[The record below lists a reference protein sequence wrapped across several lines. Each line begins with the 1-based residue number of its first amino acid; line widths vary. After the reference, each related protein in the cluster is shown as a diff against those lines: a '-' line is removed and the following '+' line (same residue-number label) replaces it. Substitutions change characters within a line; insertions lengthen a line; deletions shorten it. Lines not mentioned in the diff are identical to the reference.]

1 MEREKRIDRVQV
13 QYSRC
18 SRIGK
23 QNLGLP
29 NVKYVFWN
37 HREEIFIDR
46 KSETIRLCSYLEAG
60 NRVTREFH
68 VEELVPEML
77 DKLTVLDR
85 AGRFQVTEEKKQ
97 PPKGEKREYKIV
109 LGYEDGEQK
118 VLTGIFDRLGI
129 PEIWEGISEYL
140 REFIRYY
147 EEMEMFNPAVYE
159 VGRKR
164 TGEYIYCSV
173 AFTEL
178 GDTYYYLTDDESL
191 KIGDFVVVPAG
202 RKNEEKTVCI
212 QDIEYFQREE
222 VPFPLEKTKK
232 ILRRAVMHPVSDPRQ
247 VGWLLEESQDTLV
260 WSCLEGTMGCIY
272 ADSREEPKTAA
283 ALLGDFCF
291 LYGEAREEAV
301 KFLFQESKKQELIMV
316 PHSREWELCI
326 EQAFP
331 GCAERFTRYAT
342 IKEWG
347 VWDDKKLEQIVS
359 GLPQGYQIRMIDEE
373 IYDYSIR
380 HDWCRDWVGQYADYT
395 DYRENGIGVVVT
407 RDRVPVAGA
416 SSYSYFSEGIEV
428 EIDTHRDYRR
438 RGLGLI
444 CGAKL
449 ILECEKRGL
458 YPSWDA
464 HNTASL
470 SLAQKL
476 GYRLDHPYTSYLV
489 FADQE

>member
-97 PPKGEKREYKIV
+97 LPKGEKREYKIV

-222 VPFPLEKTKK
+222 VPFPLERTKK
-232 ILRRAVMHPVSDPRQ
+232 ILRRAVMHPVSDPGR
-247 VGWLLEESQDTLV
+247 
-260 WSCLEGTMGCIY
+260 
-272 ADSREEPKTAA
+272 
-283 ALLGDFCF
+283 
-291 LYGEAREEAV
+291 
-301 KFLFQESKKQELIMV
+301 
-316 PHSREWELCI
+316 
-326 EQAFP
+326 
-331 GCAERFTRYAT
+331 
-342 IKEWG
+342 
-347 VWDDKKLEQIVS
+347 
-359 GLPQGYQIRMIDEE
+359 
-373 IYDYSIR
+373 
-380 HDWCRDWVGQYADYT
+380 
-395 DYRENGIGVVVT
+395 
-407 RDRVPVAGA
+407 
-416 SSYSYFSEGIEV
+416 
-428 EIDTHRDYRR
+428 
-438 RGLGLI
+438 
-444 CGAKL
+444 
-449 ILECEKRGL
+449 
-458 YPSWDA
+458 
-464 HNTASL
+464 
-470 SLAQKL
+470 
-476 GYRLDHPYTSYLV
+476 
-489 FADQE
+489 